1 MTKEALKERLS
12 QYVELKDEE
21 AEYFLSLLS
30 MHTIERKQKL
40 LAPEQAV
47 LGFHWVQSGCLMAY
61 HTDSLGNQHVLQ
73 FAIESWWTTDLQ
85 SLFSE
90 GVSSLSIEAM
100 TDSSYL
106 TISRIDLDGLME
118 KYPVFER
125 YFRKIF
131 QNALI
136 SNQRRILLNISK
148 TADERYEDFQQRY
161 PKVEQIV
168 PQKYIASYLG
178 ITPEFLSKIRRKRA
192 TRS

>member
-12 QYVELKDEE
+12 KYVELKDEE
-21 AEYFLSLLS
+21 AEYFLRLLS
-30 MHTIERKQKL
+30 KHTITRKQKL

-61 HTDSLGNQHVLQ
+61 HTDDMGNQHVLQ

-148 TADERYEDFQQRY
+148 TANERYEDFQQRY

-192 TRS
+192 ARS